1 MSTPIEKIRL
11 LLDAFDKAS
20 VRIHTLGRWEV
31 WREGEDI
38 PSKSWGRD
46 KTIQL
51 FQFLVTARDRHG
63 LHKEQIIDRI
73 WEDAEQKGGDRD
85 FKVALHGI
93 NKILEPQRASRSEPK
108 YILRQGLSY
117 QLNQKELWIDAQAFE
132 AFIAIGNEY
141 LDSDKAAAQ
150 LAYRH
155 AISLHQGMY
164 LPNRMYEDWSSEE
177 RERLQVLAL
186 AAYVTLAESLVEVNP
201 LESVRLTQ
209 LALKIDP
216 SWEDAYRIQMSAF
229 SAKGNRPAAIKAF
242 NQCKKVLEEEYG
254 IDPLPETERLME
266 SILER

>member
-11 LLDAFDKAS
+11 LLDSFDKAS

-31 WREGEDI
+31 WRDGEQI
-38 PSKSWGRD
+38 PSKAWGRD
-46 KTIQL
+46 KTVQL

-73 WEDAEQKGGDRD
+73 WEDTEQKGGDRD

-93 NKILEPQRASRSEPK
+93 NKVLEPQRATRSEAK
-108 YILRQGLSY
+108 YINRQGLSY
-117 QLNQKELWIDAQAFE
+117 QLNLKEIWIDAQAFE
-132 AFIAIGNEY
+132 SFVAIGNEN
-141 LDSDKAAAQ
+141 LATDLAAAQ

-155 AISLHQGMY
+155 AISLHQGVY

-186 AAYVTLAESLVEVNP
+186 AAYVTLAESLIDVNP
-201 LESVRLTQ
+201 MESVRLTQ
-209 LALKIDP
+209 IALKIDQT
-216 SWEDAYRIQMSAF
+216 WEDAYRIQMAAF
-229 SAKGNRPAAIKAF
+229 AAKGNRPAAIKAF
-242 NQCKKVLEEEYG
+242 NQCKKVLDEEYG
-254 IDPLPETERLME
+254 IDPLPETERLMK

>member
-31 WREGEDI
+31 WRDGEDI
-38 PSKSWGRD
+38 PSKAWGRD

-51 FQFLVTARDRHG
+51 IQYLVTARDRHG
-63 LHKEQIIDRI
+63 LHKEQIINRI
-73 WEDAEQKGGDRD
+73 WEDVGQKGGDRD
-85 FKVALHGI
+85 FKVAMHGI
-93 NKILEPQRASRSEPK
+93 NKILEPQRASRSDPK
-108 YILRQGLSY
+108 YILRQGLTY
-117 QLNQKELWIDAQAFE
+117 QLNLKELWIDAQAFD
-132 AFIAIGNEY
+132 AFVAIGNEY
-141 LDSDKAAAQ
+141 LKSDIEAAQ

-155 AISLHQGMY
+155 AISLHQGVY

-186 AAYVTLAESLVEVNP
+186 AAYVTLAETLIEINP
-201 LESVRLTQ
+201 MESVRLTQ
-209 LALKIDP
+209 LALQIDS

-242 NQCKKVLEEEYG
+242 NHCKKVLDEEYG
-254 IDPLPETERLME
+254 IEPLPETEILME